1 MMYTLSHKI
10 ESEGN
15 IKRISPNDL
24 NKEYFFRVPYI
35 IDLGYKTLE
44 NDYVTDKAE
53 YLFYRKNE
61 GFKSLN
67 K

>member
-1 MMYTLSHKI
+1 MLYKI
-10 ESEGN
+10 LDECKINEH
-15 IKRISPNDL
+15 
-24 NKEYFFRVPYI
+24 NKEYFFFVLYI
-35 IDLGYKTLE
+35 VNLGYKYLV